1 MCIRDRDI
9 DIRLHLCSGDAKVFV
24 RFRGQ
29 VVLLNPLFDKQ
40 LQALQADIDILQLK
54 IATDVTANPFSVTF
68 ESLDGLTVTGV
79 WNADL
84 ARIEF

>member
-1 MCIRDRDI
+1 MSR
-9 DIRLHLCSGDAKVFV
+9 KVRATYSPFAA
-24 RFRGQ
+24 GQ
-29 VVLLNPLFDKQ
+29 MRE
-40 LQALQADIDILQLK
+40 ILQLK

-84 ARIEF
+84 SRIEF